1 MSSDRPIE
9 FTKENIDT
17 YLKEVAK
24 EYKKQLSKNMPA
36 EMMLIGG
43 ASVLINYGFR
53 DMTTDIDAIIQAATA
68 MKDVINRVGD
78 KCHLPNGWLNQDFKN
93 TDSYSPKLLQF
104 SKHYKIYAKVLTVRT
119 VAAEYLVAMK
129 LRSGRQYKSDLSDV
143 LGILAEHEKKGS
155 PITLE
160 QIQKAVSD
168 LYGSWDALSEASR
181 NFIMNAMNDGHF
193 NDLYMKAVAGE
204 KETKE
209 LLVEFEKKYPGK
221 TKTANVDSIVGNLQ
235 KKTNRAS
242 ILADLR
248 KKKTDN
254 GSNECFHS
262 FRSNDRHCS
271 SHCNYSHSLILLP
284 LVQ

>member
-24 EYKKQLSKNMPA
+24 EYRKQLGKDMPA
-36 EMMLIGG
+36 EMILIGG

-53 DMTTDIDAIIQAATA
+53 DMTTDIDAIIQAASA

-78 KCHLPNGWLNQDFKN
+78 RYNLPSGWLNQDFKN

-104 SKHYKIYAKVLTVRT
+104 SEYYKVYSNVLTVRT
-119 VAAEYLVAMK
+119 IAAEYLVAMK

-143 LGILAEHEKKGS
+143 LGILAAHEKKGS

-168 LYGSWDALSEASR
+168 LYGSWDALSESSR
-181 NFIMNAMNDGHF
+181 NFIMNAMGDGHF
-193 NDLYMKAVAGE
+193 NDLYMKTVAGE

-209 LLVEFEKKYPGK
+209 LLVEFEKNYPGK
-221 TKTANVDSIVGNLQ
+221 AKEANVDSIAENLQ

-248 KKKTDN
+248 KKKTDMLYRKNN
-254 GSNECFHS
+254 GQ
-262 FRSNDRHCS
+262 S
-271 SHCNYSHSLILLP
+271 ST
-284 LVQ
+284 

>member
-36 EMMLIGG
+36 EMILIGG

-53 DMTTDIDAIIQAATA
+53 DMTTDIDAIIRAATA

-78 KCHLPNGWLNQDFKN
+78 KYHLPNGWLNQDFKN

-209 LLVEFEKKYPGK
+209 LLVEFKKKYPGK
-221 TKTANVDSIVGNLQ
+221 TKIANVDSIVGNLQ

-254 GSNECFHS
+254 GSN
-262 FRSNDRHCS
+262 
-271 SHCNYSHSLILLP
+271 
-284 LVQ
+284 